1 MTLSASEKYE
11 VIRLVEESEL
21 SVRRTLNEL
30 GVSQS
35 SFYRWYKAYRDN
47 GYEGLVARSK
57 SPRQFW
63 NKLPESVKEQCLEVA
78 LEHPELSPRELA
90 WHITDQHEYFI
101 SESRVY
107 RLLKQ
112 YDLITSPAYILL
124 QAGDKFHTPT
134 KRINELWQT
143 DFTYFKIVGWGW
155 YFLSTVLDD
164 YSRYIISWKLTT
176 TMGAD
181 DVKLTL
187 DDAIGRTG
195 ADQVV
200 VKHRP
205 RLLSDNG
212 PCYLSKELKEYLKE
226 RKMQH
231 TRGAPYHPQTQ
242 GKIERYHRSMKNVV
256 KLENYYYPWELE
268 KAIGQFVDYY
278 NHQRYHE
285 SLDNVTP
292 ADMFYDRYEE
302 IMDRRQLIKQQTL
315 RCRREENLM
324 TCSTY

>member
-30 GVSQS
+30 GVSRS
-35 SFYRWYKAYRDN
+35 SFYRWYKAYRDD
-47 GYEGLVARSK
+47 GYEGLVARNK

-63 NKLPESVKEQCLEVA
+63 NKLPESVKEQCLEAA

-101 SESRVY
+101 SESSVY

-176 TMGAD
+176 TMSAD

-187 DDAIGRTG
+187 DDAIEQTG
-195 ADQVV
+195 VAQVM

-212 PCYLSKELKEYLKE
+212 PCYLSKELREYLDEQKIE
-226 RKMQH
+226 H

-256 KLENYYYPWELE
+256 KLENYYYPWKLE
-268 KAIGQFVDYY
+268 KAIRQFVDYY

-292 ADMFYDRYEE
+292 ADMFYGRYEE
-302 IMDRRQLIKQQTL
+302 IMGRRQLIKQQTL
-315 RCRREENLM
+315 QRRKEENLIV
-324 TCSTY
+324 CSAH

>member
-1 MTLSASEKYE
+1 MTLSASEKHE

-30 GVSQS
+30 GVSRS
-35 SFYRWYKAYRDN
+35 SFYRWYKAYRDD
-47 GYEGLVARSK
+47 GYEGLVARNK

-101 SESRVY
+101 SESSVY

-134 KRINELWQT
+134 RCINELWQT

-176 TMGAD
+176 TMSAD

-187 DDAIGRTG
+187 NDAIEQTG
-195 ADQVV
+195 VAQVM

-212 PCYLSKELKEYLKE
+212 PCYLSKELREYLDEQKIE
-226 RKMQH
+226 H

-268 KAIGQFVDYY
+268 KAIRQFVDYY

-292 ADMFYDRYEE
+292 ADLFYGRYEE
-302 IMDRRQLIKQQTL
+302 IMGRRQLIKQQTL
-315 RCRREENLM
+315 QRRKEENLIV
-324 TCSTY
+324 CSAH

>member
-21 SVRRTLNEL
+21 SVRRTLDEL
-30 GVSQS
+30 GVSRS
-35 SFYRWYKAYRDN
+35 SFYRWYKAYRDD
-47 GYEGLVARSK
+47 GYEGLVARNK

-101 SESRVY
+101 SESSAY

-112 YDLITSPAYILL
+112 YDLITCPAYILL
-124 QAGDKFHTPT
+124 QAGDKYHTPT

-176 TMGAD
+176 TMSAD

-187 DDAIGRTG
+187 DDAIEQTG
-195 ADQVV
+195 VAQVM

-212 PCYLSKELKEYLKE
+212 PCYLSKELREYLDEQKIE
-226 RKMQH
+226 H

-268 KAIGQFVDYY
+268 KAIRQFVDYY

-292 ADMFYDRYEE
+292 ADMFYGRYEE

-315 RCRREENLM
+315 QRRKEENLIV
-324 TCSTY
+324 CSAH